1 MKTLNNLS
9 TDENTGF
16 HFEGDSDSTAI
27 AQWIR
32 ENLNKFRLNEE
43 HSCTV
48 SQFMGD
54 ITISGDEDL
63 VLLKVDKLKI
73 IEL

>member
-16 HFEGDSDSTAI
+16 HFDGSADFPSI
-27 AQWIR
+27 ARWIR

-63 VLLKVDKLKI
+63 VLLKVDKLEI
-73 IEL
+73 IKL